1 MKEDRPGVLVCI
13 CGADGKILLNAPYD
27 CEDVRIYEQR
37 KKRMSTTGQAPNKPE
52 EGGREDGEDA
62 GRDLY

>member
-1 MKEDRPGVLVCI
+1 MKEDRPGVLVCK

-37 KKRMSTTGQAPNKPE
+37 KKRISTTGRASD
-52 EGGREDGEDA
+52 GRERSEEHAESGHV
-62 GRDLY
+62 

>member
-13 CGADGKILLNAPYD
+13 CGADGMILLNAPYD

-37 KKRMSTTGQAPNKPE
+37 KKRMSTTGQAPDSRVRSE
-52 EGGREDGEDA
+52 EDA
-62 GRDLY
+62 ESGHV

>member
-37 KKRMSTTGQAPNKPE
+37 KKRMSTTGRTPDS
-52 EGGREDGEDA
+52 RERGEEDA
-62 GRDLY
+62 ESGHV